1 MIVVDAILKHSN
13 MTSATA
19 INATA
24 YFYLPPYLEYKS
36 IQSNVTHSGPVFRE
50 GVVEVQVNKEKQP
63 LLTSKCLCKLAVAK
77 LRK

>member
-1 MIVVDAILKHSN
+1 

-50 GVVEVQVNKEKQP
+50 GVVEIQVNKEKTTITDLQMP
-63 LLTSKCLCKLAVAK
+63 VLTNCCKTKKMIFSIV
-77 LRK
+77 